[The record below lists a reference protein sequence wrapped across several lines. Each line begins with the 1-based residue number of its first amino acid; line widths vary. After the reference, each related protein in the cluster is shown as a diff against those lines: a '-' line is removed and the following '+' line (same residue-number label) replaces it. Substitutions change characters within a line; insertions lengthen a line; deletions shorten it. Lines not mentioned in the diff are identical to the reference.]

1 MSYWINITVA
11 LISFALA
18 AVIGIV
24 LIPFLK
30 KIHFGQTILDIGPA
44 WHKSKQGT
52 PIMGGFMFIIS
63 SVAAVIAGY
72 LIYRSDSMIDL
83 TDKVSGNNAVR
94 LLTCIIFS
102 LLFAGIGFL
111 DDYIK
116 AVKKQNLGL
125 NPKQK
130 MIMQFILSAAL
141 LAMLYALG
149 DKSTEIDFIFFKID
163 FGILYYPVMILF
175 IIYVSNAV
183 NLTDGVDGLCGSV
196 TFITM
201 LALAAVCGILKS
213 YEISIYATAIA
224 GGCLGFLIWNLHPA
238 KCFMGD
244 TGSMY
249 LGGAFIAIGLT
260 THKHLMIIIVGLVYI
275 LEALSVVIQ
284 VTYFKITAKR
294 HYKKTGEKGKGKRI
308 FKMSPIHH
316 HFEMCGFSEYKLE
329 RSNCCGRRYE
339 SGKKKSKA
347 QNTSSVFKRRY
358 GLIFF
363 SDNNDASCYW
373 NYNDVLSQLC
383 VGVK

>member
-1 MSYWINITVA
+1 MSYWITAAVA
-11 LISFALA
+11 LLSFALA
-18 AVIGIV
+18 ALIGIV

-30 KIHFGQTILDIGPA
+30 KIHFGQTILEIGPA

-63 SVAAVIAGY
+63 SVVATIVGY
-72 LIYRSDSMIDL
+72 LLFKSDSMIDL
-83 TDKVSGNNAVR
+83 TEKTAGNNAIR
-94 LLTCIIFS
+94 LLSCIIFS
-102 LLFAGIGFL
+102 VLFSGIGFL

-130 MIMQFILSAAL
+130 MIMQFVLAAAF

-149 DKSTEIDFIFFKID
+149 DKSTKIDFIFFEID
-163 FGILYYPVMILF
+163 FGIFYYPIMILF

-201 LALAAVCGILKS
+201 LAMSSICGILKS
-213 YEISIYATAIA
+213 CEISIYASAVA

-249 LGGAFIAIGLT
+249 LGGAFVAVGLT
-260 THKHLMIIIVGLVYI
+260 THQHLMIVVVGLVYI

-284 VTYFKITAKR
+284 VSYFKFTAR
-294 HYKKTGEKGKGKRI
+294 QHYKKTGEKGKGKRI

-316 HFEMCGFSEYKLE
+316 HFEMCGFSEYKIVITFSL
-329 RSNCCGRRYE
+329 
-339 SGKKKSKA
+339 A
-347 QNTSSVFKRRY
+347 AIVFSV
-358 GLIFF
+358 L
-363 SDNNDASCYW
+363 
-373 NYNDVLSQLC
+373 
-383 VGVK
+383 GVISVM

>member
-1 MSYWINITVA
+1 MMSYWITAAVA
-11 LISFALA
+11 LLSFALA
-18 AVIGIV
+18 ALIGIV

-30 KIHFGQTILDIGPA
+30 KIHFGQTILEIGPA

-63 SVAAVIAGY
+63 SVVATIVGY
-72 LIYRSDSMIDL
+72 LLFKSDSMIDL
-83 TDKVSGNNAVR
+83 TEKTAGNNAIR
-94 LLTCIIFS
+94 LLSCIIFS
-102 LLFAGIGFL
+102 VLFSGIGFL

-130 MIMQFILSAAL
+130 MIMQFVLAAAF

-149 DKSTEIDFIFFKID
+149 DKSTKIDFIFFDID
-163 FGILYYPVMILF
+163 FGIFYYPIMILF

-201 LALAAVCGILKS
+201 LAMSSICGILKS
-213 YEISIYATAIA
+213 YEISIYASAVA

-249 LGGAFIAIGLT
+249 LGGAFVAVGLT
-260 THKHLMIIIVGLVYI
+260 THQHLMIVVVGLVYI

-284 VTYFKITAKR
+284 VSYFKFTAR
-294 HYKKTGEKGKGKRI
+294 QHYKKTGEKGKGKRI

-316 HFEMCGFSEYKLE
+316 HFEMCGFSEYKIVITFSL
-329 RSNCCGRRYE
+329 
-339 SGKKKSKA
+339 A
-347 QNTSSVFKRRY
+347 AIVFSV
-358 GLIFF
+358 L
-363 SDNNDASCYW
+363 
-373 NYNDVLSQLC
+373 
-383 VGVK
+383 GVISVM

>member
-1 MSYWINITVA
+1 
-11 LISFALA
+11 
-18 AVIGIV
+18 
-24 LIPFLK
+24 
-30 KIHFGQTILDIGPA
+30 
-44 WHKSKQGT
+44 
-52 PIMGGFMFIIS
+52 
-63 SVAAVIAGY
+63 
-72 LIYRSDSMIDL
+72 
-83 TDKVSGNNAVR
+83 
-94 LLTCIIFS
+94 
-102 LLFAGIGFL
+102 
-111 DDYIK
+111 
-116 AVKKQNLGL
+116 
-125 NPKQK
+125 
-130 MIMQFILSAAL
+130 
-141 LAMLYALG
+141 
-149 DKSTEIDFIFFKID
+149 
-163 FGILYYPVMILF
+163 MILF

-316 HFEMCGFSEYKLE
+316 HFEMCGFSEYKIVITFSLAAIIF
-329 RSNCCGRRYE
+329 SIIGVI
-339 SGKKKSKA
+339 
-347 QNTSSVFKRRY
+347 SV
-358 GLIFF
+358 L
-363 SDNNDASCYW
+363 
-373 NYNDVLSQLC
+373 
-383 VGVK
+383 